1 MFTGMSWVNGN
12 PTGLSNTRM
21 GNRVRVL
28 VAKVGLDGHEVG
40 ARVIARGLAD
50 AGMEVIYTGL
60 RRTPEQ
66 VVAEALQEDVD
77 VIGVSS
83 LSGAHMSLVPRI
95 CEVLRE
101 RGAGDIVVVLGGI
114 VPESDIPTL
123 ERCGVAAVFH
133 PGTSVAVVAQFIR
146 QRQEDRQHAG

>member
-1 MFTGMSWVNGN
+1 MATRSIF
-12 PTGLSNTRM
+12 LNTAM

-66 VVAEALQEDVD
+66 VVAEAVQEDVD

-101 RGAGDIVVVLGGI
+101 RGADDILVLLGGI
-114 VPESDIPTL
+114 VPESDIPAL
-123 ERCGVAAVFH
+123 EGSGVAAVFH
-133 PGTSVAVVAQFIR
+133 PGTSVGDVVQLIK
-146 QRQEDRQHAG
+146 QRLEARRHGR